1 MKKYIDIQRLRETDE
16 VIDDNLT
23 LPKNTDAFQV
33 GDIISITEKIDGSN
47 TSIRYDEEQG
57 ILRCFSRN
65 NELKEDDSLRGFRE
79 YVQRM
84 DKTPFAKYPHYIFF
98 GEWLVKHT
106 IIYERDNYEKWY
118 LFSIFDGDANQW
130 MPQEFVKEVADEYN
144 IPYVHELYYGTFISW
159 DHCKQFMDSPSYGK
173 QQEGIVI
180 KNQTALQEGREPHV
194 LKYVN
199 PQFQEIK
206 VENRKKR
213 AEDPE
218 RVEER
223 KQAEEYM
230 RMIVTEGRVMKV
242 YNKLVDEGILPEKPE
257 KRNMVDLY
265 KYLPKR
271 VYDDCVK
278 EEPEILY
285 KAGKY
290 AGKCCTKLAIEVIK
304 KKMEQ

>member
-1 MKKYIDIQRLRETDE
+1 
-16 VIDDNLT
+16 
-23 LPKNTDAFQV
+23 
-33 GDIISITEKIDGSN
+33 
-47 TSIRYDEEQG
+47 
-57 ILRCFSRN
+57 
-65 NELKEDDSLRGFRE
+65 
-79 YVQRM
+79 
-84 DKTPFAKYPHYIFF
+84 
-98 GEWLVKHT
+98 
-106 IIYERDNYEKWY
+106 
-118 LFSIFDGDANQW
+118 
-130 MPQEFVKEVADEYN
+130 
-144 IPYVHELYYGTFISW
+144 
-159 DHCKQFMDSPSYGK
+159 MDSPSYGK

-218 RVEER
+218 KAEER